1 MIPFRSCVL
10 LALCAAQV
18 VQVASRERVA
28 DSTVRA
34 TLYSQAFIHALDR
47 EVAATGD
54 SYLWLDASSGSMLA
68 SHWPDSDTP
77 IGLGSLVKP
86 FAALA
91 YAGTHNFVYPVFS
104 CHGHASGCWQ
114 QRPHGTLD
122 IVSAISLSCNSY
134 FQNLAREVDPA
145 QLLSVAQTFGLPPPG
160 NNFSASSLVGLGD
173 RWKISPL
180 QMARAYA
187 ELYRRRDQQGVFE
200 LLSGMNLSAQ
210 RGTGA
215 GVGRESQSSEV
226 FVKTG
231 TAPCTHGQHDAID
244 GFVMVLLPSHD
255 APTVLLVRV
264 HGVAGAEAA
273 ETAGRALRHG
283 G

>member
-1 MIPFRSCVL
+1 MISFRICVL
-10 LALCAAQV
+10 VALCAV
-18 VQVASRERVA
+18 PMTQVASRDRAA
-28 DSTVRA
+28 DRPVRA
-34 TLYSQAFIHALDR
+34 TLYSQALIHALNR
-47 EVAATGD
+47 ELSADGI
-54 SYLWLDASSGSMLA
+54 SYLWLDANSGSMLA
-68 SHWPDSDTP
+68 SHWQNSDTG

-91 YAGTHNFVYPVFS
+91 YAETHNFVYPVFS
-104 CHGHASGCWQ
+104 CRGRASGCWQ
-114 QRPHGTLD
+114 RRPHGMLD
-122 IVSAISLSCNSY
+122 ITSAISMSCNSY
-134 FQNLAREVDPA
+134 FQKLAMEVDPA
-145 QLLSVAQTFGLPPPG
+145 QLLSVAQTFGLPPPQ
-160 NNFSASSLVGLGD
+160 NNLTPSSLVGLGD
-173 RWKISPL
+173 KWKISPL

-187 ELYRRRDQQGVFE
+187 ELYRRRDQQGVPE
-200 LLSGMNLSAQ
+200 LLAGMSRSAR

-215 GVGRESQSSEV
+215 AVGRELNSSEM

-244 GFVMVLLPSHD
+244 GFVVVLLPSED